1 MGDGEF
7 RIQASALPVT
17 AETVETIMRIGLGHR
32 ARPAEHADPGRARG
46 AARRDRARRWSS
58 RSATSC
64 ATAPAAR
71 SCAAARRGPWPG
83 MRDIIVGRL
92 LAEPVPAPER
102 IAPRRSI
109 AVRLSGSVVQCVNLR
124 AGHARRDPGHGH
136 LGERRRL
143 RLARARSRT
152 ATVSCST
159 RPSSAGS
166 VDAELEIVRR
176 DLARPS
182 RFGGRFADEEDGR
195 AFAAELVAERPRGHA
210 RHARRARPRRQL
222 RRRRRVAWP
231 RAATTGRS
239 APFRHALGT
248 LSGWWAR

>member
-17 AETVETIMRIGLGHR
+17 AETVETIGEPVSVTVLVPPSTLIPVEIEAPRDAITASQVFALRYFMRDG
-32 ARPAEHADPGRARG
+32 
-46 AARRDRARRWSS
+46 ARRAIVRCSEAR
-58 RSATSC
+58 
-64 ATAPAAR
+64 
-71 SCAAARRGPWPG
+71 PWPG

-102 IAPRRSI
+102 VAPRRSI

-124 AGHARRDPGHGH
+124 PGTPVAIQVTDISESGV
-136 LGERRRL
+136 GF
-143 RLARARSRT
+143 
-152 ATVSCST
+152 VSPAPFADGD
-159 RPSSAGS
+159 RVMLDAPASSGS

-195 AFAAELVAERPRGHA
+195 AFAAELAKSARVAAQTTHA
-210 RHARRARPRRQL
+210 RSPEAAETAAPTRGMATRRDD
-222 RRRRRVAWP
+222 
-231 RAATTGRS
+231 
-239 APFRHALGT
+239 
-248 LSGWWAR
+248 WA